1 MHDKISNNSK
11 HIIINEIVLIRQL
24 LFSHVTFL
32 PSTKVSVVLNI
43 SSSHAYTNLPVRR
56 FLHEQ
61 FLVLKYPSILNA
73 LLYFQSHVL
82 GFHI

>member
-32 PSTKVSVVLNI
+32 PSRKVSVVLNI
-43 SSSHAYTNLPVRR
+43 SSSHADTNLPVRR

-61 FLVLKYPSILNA
+61 FLVLKYPSILHA